1 MKAGEIVD
9 SLQAELD
16 RALATLVAGNVTGIA
31 TELINADDGT
41 LSVGFSLKLNL
52 SGKRVAGTGA
62 LSYSRKFKDEVE
74 FITPDPDQPKLPGME
89 DDDGGGGGIS
99 HEQAERVLQVAA
111 RAGDRAR
118 RTEDADADGDKMTGG
133 LKKAVRAID
142 KALEKGATAKDVKVA
157 ILAVQQSK
165 GGAV

>member
-9 SLQAELD
+9 SLQDELD

-41 LSVGFSLKLNL
+41 LTVGFSLKLNL

-74 FITPDPDQPKLPGME
+74 FITPDPDQPALPGME
-89 DDDGGGGGIS
+89 GDEIHDP
-99 HEQAERVLQVAA
+99 E
-111 RAGDRAR
+111 AGN
-118 RTEDADADGDKMTGG
+118 
-133 LKKAVRAID
+133 LKKALKAVD
-142 KALEKGATAKDVKVA
+142 KALEQGATAQDVKIA
-157 ILAVQQSK
+157 IHEVQQSR

>member
-1 MKAGEIVD
+1 MKPGEITD
-9 SLQAELD
+9 PLQQELD
-16 RALATLVAGNVTGIA
+16 RALQSLVAGNVTGIA
-31 TELINADDGT
+31 TELIHADDGALT
-41 LSVGFSLKLNL
+41 VGFSLKLNL

-74 FITPDPDQPKLPGME
+74 FITPDPDQPRLPG
-89 DDDGGGGGIS
+89 I
-99 HEQAERVLQVAA
+99 
-111 RAGDRAR
+111 
-118 RTEDADADGDKMTGG
+118 EDADADSDKTTGS

-142 KALEKGATAKDVKVA
+142 KALEKGATAMDVKAA

>member
-1 MKAGEIVD
+1 VKAGEIVD

-62 LSYSRKFKDEVE
+62 LSYSRKFKDEVQ
-74 FITPDPDQPKLPGME
+74 FITSDPDQPKLPGME
-89 DDDGGGGGIS
+89 DDEGGGGGIT
-99 HEQAERVLQVAA
+99 HEQADRVLRVAGG
-111 RAGDRAR
+111 AGDRAR
-118 RTEDADADGDKMTGG
+118 QSEDTDADGDKMTGG

-142 KALEKGATAKDVKVA
+142 KALENGATAQDVKVA

-165 GGAV
+165 GGGV

>member
-52 SGKRVAGTGA
+52 AGKRVAGVGA

-74 FITPDPDQPKLPGME
+74 FITPDPDQPGLPGME
-89 DDDGGGGGIS
+89 ITDSGEGAIS
-99 HEQAERVLQVAA
+99 HEQAERVFRDASGA
-111 RAGDRAR
+111 WR
-118 RTEDADADGDKMTGG
+118 RTGQTNDADADGDKMTGG
-133 LKKAVRAID
+133 LKKAVQAID
-142 KALEKGATAKDVKVA
+142 KALEKGATAQDVKDA
-157 ILAVQQSK
+157 IQAVRQSK

>member
-62 LSYSRKFKDEVE
+62 LSYSRKFKDEVQ
-74 FITPDPDQPKLPGME
+74 FITPDPDQPKLPGM
-89 DDDGGGGGIS
+89 DDDEGGGGGIT
-99 HEQAERVLQVAA
+99 HEQAERVFPDASGAFGRTRQT
-111 RAGDRAR
+111 GD
-118 RTEDADADGDKMTGG
+118 TEADGDKLTGG

-142 KALEKGATAKDVKVA
+142 KALENGATAKDVKDA
-157 ILAVQQSK
+157 IQAVQQSK

>member
-9 SLQAELD
+9 SLQTVLD

-41 LSVGFSLKLNL
+41 LTVGFSLKLNL

-62 LSYSRKFKDEVE
+62 LSYSRKFKDEVD
-74 FITPDPDQPKLPGME
+74 FITPDPDQPPLPGME
-89 DDDGGGGGIS
+89 GDESGGGAIS
-99 HEQAERVLQVAA
+99 DEQADRVI
-111 RAGDRAR
+111 R
-118 RTEDADADGDKMTGG
+118 DASGAFAKTRKVRDTDADGDKTTGS

-142 KALEKGATAKDVKVA
+142 KALEKGATAEDVKVA
-157 ILAVQQSK
+157 IREVQQSK

>member
-1 MKAGEIVD
+1 VKAGEIVD
-9 SLQAELD
+9 SLQTVLD

-74 FITPDPDQPKLPGME
+74 FITPDPDQPPLPGME
-89 DDDGGGGGIS
+89 VTQSGGGAIS
-99 HEQAERVLQVAA
+99 HEQAERVFRDASGA
-111 RAGDRAR
+111 FG
-118 RTEDADADGDKMTGG
+118 RTRQTGETDADGDKLTGG

-142 KALEKGATAKDVKVA
+142 KALESGATAKDVKDA
-157 ILAVQQSK
+157 IQAVQKSK